1 MSMQEIV
8 AEIPQLTYDERLE
21 LIETLSQ
28 SLRSKPSTVA
38 RRSVPASK
46 LRGVLKTNNSTPT
59 NEEIKQEYISY
70 LEEKYT

>member
-8 AEIPQLTYDERLE
+8 AEIPQLTYDERLQ

-28 SLRSKPSTVA
+28 SLRSVQSRVA

-46 LRGVLKTNNSTPT
+46 LRGVLKTHQAAPT

-70 LEEKYT
+70 LEEKYS